1 MEALAGRN
9 VCLAPW
15 CNKQSCEKNVKDR
28 SKEESLKAIENEE
41 EWRTCSGHCFMGKI
55 ILISLSNIFTF
66 FIFNSIFFSF

>member
-9 VCLAPW
+9 VCLAPR

-41 EWRTCSGHCFMGKI
+41 E
-55 ILISLSNIFTF
+55 
-66 FIFNSIFFSF
+66 